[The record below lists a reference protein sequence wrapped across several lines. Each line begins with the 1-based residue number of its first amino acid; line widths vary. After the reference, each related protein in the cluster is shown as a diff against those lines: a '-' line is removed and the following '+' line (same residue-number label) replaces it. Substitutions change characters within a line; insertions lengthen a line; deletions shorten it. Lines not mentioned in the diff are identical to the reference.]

1 MRRIEYPVIARST
14 RGPSVAVAGAGRLDA
29 RSRAG
34 VLRATDSRPRS
45 LAPLIGIA
53 VVGAALLLGHLVRQG
68 LGMELSLA
76 GIQEAVERLGWRGPV
91 VFFLLTTFRQFLAIP
106 AWLLLPAG
114 GLCFGLALGTALGG
128 GALVVSGCLKFLLA
142 RWLGR
147 EWMRARFGAQFERLE
162 RRVDRLGP
170 VVIGLSTAHPL
181 GILSPFHWGAGL
193 SSIRFAPFAVALV
206 LGAPVRAFAFS
217 AFGAALADP
226 TTTEFYAVSLGLAV
240 VALLPLAHPVV
251 RDRLFGAG

>member
-1 MRRIEYPVIARST
+1 
-14 RGPSVAVAGAGRLDA
+14 
-29 RSRAG
+29 
-34 VLRATDSRPRS
+34 
-45 LAPLIGIA
+45 
-53 VVGAALLLGHLVRQG
+53 
-68 LGMELSLA
+68 MELSPG
-76 GIQEAVERLGWRGPV
+76 GIQDAVVRLGWRGPL

-128 GALVVSGCLKFLLA
+128 GALVVSGCLKFGLA

-147 EWMRARFGAQFERLE
+147 EWLRTRFGARFERLE
-162 RRVDRLGP
+162 HRVDRLGP

-181 GILSPFHWGAGL
+181 GVLSPFHWGAGL
-193 SSIRFAPFAVALV
+193 SSIPFTSFVVALV

-226 TTTEFYAVSLGLAV
+226 STTEFLTVTVTLGVL
-240 VALLPLAHPVV
+240 ALLPLAHPAV
-251 RDRLFGAG
+251 RARLFGAG